1 MKIIIAYQIL
11 AYFCLSLAAIGFIYL
26 LIAGEG
32 FHMFSKV
39 LMGVACGLGLL
50 AEVRRLKKK
59 TEEEAE

>member
-1 MKIIIAYQIL
+1 
-11 AYFCLSLAAIGFIYL
+11 
-26 LIAGEG
+26 
-32 FHMFSKV
+32 MFSKV